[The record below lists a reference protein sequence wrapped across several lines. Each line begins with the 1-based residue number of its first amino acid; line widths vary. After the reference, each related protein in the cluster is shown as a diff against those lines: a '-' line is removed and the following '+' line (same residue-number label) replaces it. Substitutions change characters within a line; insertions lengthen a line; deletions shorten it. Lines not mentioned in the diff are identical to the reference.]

1 MIPPSDL
8 GVAIVGAGYWGP
20 NLIRNFDKIE
30 DCHVSWV
37 CDKQPGR
44 LQFIR
49 ERYPHLTITDDFE
62 NVLRDP
68 KTDAVVIATPVATHH
83 KLAMAALRA
92 GKHVM
97 VEKPFADTFARAQDM
112 TQAAEDAQRVLAVG
126 HLFVYH
132 PAIARTRELIQS
144 GKIGRLCYLESSRVN
159 LGPPASEVNVIWD
172 LAVHDVAI
180 LLYLWDQIPV
190 QVTAYGGRYL
200 HGALV
205 DVAFLMLCFADGSM
219 AQHHISWLSPEK
231 VRRVFVAGTTGSF
244 KFDDTLTEGKLR
256 HIDQGEDSRIDLGI
270 HESKELY
277 YRPGQTSDLDFPML
291 EPLRVECEHFLNC
304 IREGTRP
311 RADGHAGQAVV
322 RILEAANESLECGS
336 VPIMI
341 QAPSGLG
348 GGRFVHESP
357 NTRNPRGL

>member
-1 MIPPSDL
+1 MRAPSNL

-20 NLIRNFDKIE
+20 NLIRNFDTI
-30 DCHVSWV
+30 DGCHVSWV

-44 LQFIR
+44 LKFVR

-68 KTDAVVIATPVATHH
+68 KTDAVVIATPVATHY
-83 KLAMAALRA
+83 KLAMAALEA
-92 GKHVM
+92 GKHVL
-97 VEKPFADTFARAQDM
+97 VEKPFADNSTHARDI
-112 TQAAEDAQRVLAVG
+112 TQVAKDARRVLAVG

-132 PAIARTRELIQS
+132 PAIARIRELIQS

-159 LGPPASEVNVIWD
+159 LGPPASEVNVVWD

-180 LLYLWDQIPV
+180 LLYLWDQTPV

-219 AQHHISWLSPEK
+219 AQHHVSWLSPEK

-244 KFDDTLTEGKLR
+244 KFDDTMPEGKLR
-256 HIDQGEDSRIDLGI
+256 HIGQGEDSRIDLDI

-277 YRPGQTSDLDFPML
+277 YKPGQTSALDFPML
-291 EPLRVECEHFLNC
+291 EPLRVECEQFLIC
-304 IREGTRP
+304 IRDGTRP
-311 RADGHAGQAVV
+311 RADGGAGVAVV
-322 RILEAANESLECGS
+322 RILEAANESIECGS
-336 VPIMI
+336 VPI
-341 QAPSGLG
+341 QL
-348 GGRFVHESP
+348 
-357 NTRNPRGL
+357 